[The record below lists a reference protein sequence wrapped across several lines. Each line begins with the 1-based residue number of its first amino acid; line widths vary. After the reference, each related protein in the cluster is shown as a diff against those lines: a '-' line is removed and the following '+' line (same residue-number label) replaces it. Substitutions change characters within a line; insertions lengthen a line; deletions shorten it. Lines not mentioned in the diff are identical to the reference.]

1 MGKDRER
8 KGQRW
13 VIVLSG
19 FALNKAREDSGKGKG
34 EDLLSDLPARALRA
48 AGIYTDESNQ

>member
-8 KGQRW
+8 KGQWW